1 MSVRKVAAIIP
12 VTAEYLAEVEWYQH
26 HMAELRAQ
34 FAQAWYAAEQARST
48 PEADVNLTKPCL
60 RP

>member
-34 FAQAWYAAEQARST
+34 FAQAWYAAEQART
-48 PEADVNLTKPCL
+48 EADVNLTKPC
-60 RP
+60 